1 MRITKTSSYNN
12 ITITYFEVNL
22 KFIIKFE
29 SFGMEQTY
37 KVDKLEFLNFS
48 DLEDKIDINF
58 LGSIESRFD
67 DMSSELK
74 KLYN

>member
-1 MRITKTSSYNN
+1 MRIIKTSSYNN

>member
-1 MRITKTSSYNN
+1 MRIIKTSSYNN

-29 SFGMEQTY
+29 SFGIEQTY

>member
-1 MRITKTSSYNN
+1 MRVIKTSRYNN

-22 KFIIKFE
+22 KFILKFE

-48 DLEDKIDINF
+48 DLEDKIDKNF
-58 LGSIESRFD
+58 VGSIESRFD
-67 DMSSELK
+67 DMRSVLK

>member
-1 MRITKTSSYNN
+1 MRIINSFSYNN
-12 ITITYFEVNL
+12 ITITFFEINL

-37 KVDKLEFLNFS
+37 KVDKLEFLDFS
-48 DLEDKIDINF
+48 DLEKKIDKKF
-58 LGSIESRFD
+58 LKSIESRFD
-67 DMSSELK
+67 NMLSEFQ

>member
-1 MRITKTSSYNN
+1 MRIIKTSSYNN

-48 DLEDKIDINF
+48 DLEDRWNN
-58 LGSIESRFD
+58 
-67 DMSSELK
+67 
-74 KLYN
+74 Y

>member
-1 MRITKTSSYNN
+1 MRIIKTLSYNN

>member
-1 MRITKTSSYNN
+1 MRIIKTSNYNN

>member
-1 MRITKTSSYNN
+1 MRVIKTSSYNN

-22 KFIIKFE
+22 KFILKFE

-48 DLEDKIDINF
+48 DLEDKIDKNF
-58 LGSIESRFD
+58 VGSIEYRFD
-67 DMSSELK
+67 DMRSVLK

>member
-1 MRITKTSSYNN
+1 MRIIKTSSYNN

-48 DLEDKIDINF
+48 DLEDKIDTNF
-58 LGSIESRFD
+58 LMSIESRFD
-67 DMSSELK
+67 DMSLELK

>member
-1 MRITKTSSYNN
+1 MRVIKTSSYNN

-22 KFIIKFE
+22 KFILKFE

-48 DLEDKIDINF
+48 DLEDKIDTNF
-58 LGSIESRFD
+58 LMSIESRFD
-67 DMSSELK
+67 DMSLELK